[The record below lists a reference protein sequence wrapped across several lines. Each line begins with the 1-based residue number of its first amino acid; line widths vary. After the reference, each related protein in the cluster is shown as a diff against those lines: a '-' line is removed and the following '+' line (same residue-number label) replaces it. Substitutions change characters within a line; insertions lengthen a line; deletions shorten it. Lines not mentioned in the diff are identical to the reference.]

1 MQRREMG
8 EWGFKP
14 LKKWYQSNK
23 RGELERDNGE
33 KREKVPKYNSLQL
46 DIL

>member
-1 MQRREMG
+1 MKRRDRG

-23 RGELERDNGE
+23 RGEVE
-33 KREKVPKYNSLQL
+33 KRQWRKERESFQ
-46 DIL
+46 I